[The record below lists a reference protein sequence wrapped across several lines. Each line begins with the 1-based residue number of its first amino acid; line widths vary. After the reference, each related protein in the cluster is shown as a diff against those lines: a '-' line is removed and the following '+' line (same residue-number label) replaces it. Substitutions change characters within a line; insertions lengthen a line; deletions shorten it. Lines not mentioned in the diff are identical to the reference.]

1 MTIKRR
7 EWIFLSSAKHKTL
20 SQCNNHLKVTWK
32 GNNLYQVFAYILL
45 AFCSLSSYADECT
58 KFHVVTENNASTLQ
72 CIDENQADKVVSSVT
87 YKIQL
92 DSRFEKQFIDADNV
106 DYPPTSVGYF
116 YYNKFTIASS
126 TSTPKKT
133 FSALFSSTGWIAPTA
148 IYNNEHPP
156 KKMLLNGNK
165 FKVSGSEPLRIFL
178 QYDSPN
184 YAASYHYRLEEGA
197 VDNDKFM
204 FHHHTQT
211 ITSKPSNNIG
221 TYTIRLTA
229 YNSIH
234 SITRD
239 FKIDIVDNLT
249 PSPRL
254 DPIVYG
260 KVDKFLLERIT
271 IEDAD
276 SYTYSIHNNPDWLV
290 INPYTRSLSGKT
302 NNAGVYNNI
311 SIIATNDH
319 NTIEFP
325 PITIIISEDV
335 KIAPIKT
342 FEYPAAEVFAGQQLS
357 LSGRKSNRYD
367 SPVGPVSYSMHRIWS
382 GNDKAD
388 WIKVNQYGDIS
399 GIPTSNRTELVSAAL
414 HITSANGQYT
424 TIAPLHVTIKKST
437 APTIS
442 GSPSTAVN
450 EHQQYTFTP
459 QASDNETPENLS
471 YSIENMPHWA
481 DFDPATGTISGIP
494 QDSDVG
500 QYNNITIRVSD
511 GLLTDALS
519 SFSINVIGKNDPPIA
534 REQHIYLNEDQMTL
548 FMLNAE
554 DIDSTHLTYKIIKSP
569 QNGEIT
575 LNGSEGTYTANRNYH
590 GSDSFTFRAT
600 DNEGLFSDAIVN
612 ITIRPIN
619 DRPSISISSTRVSIL
634 EDQFFRFTPTITDV
648 DDDALSIHISN
659 KPSWMSFNTMTGE
672 LSGTPKQNNIGQ
684 YYNLIY
690 YVSDGQ
696 TSANSSFFN
705 VTVLNEND
713 APNLSGVALRSI
725 DEDTQ
730 YSFKPTLIDED
741 HGDSH
746 SFSILNKPSWASFNN
761 TSGELTGTP
770 NNDDVG
776 IYQNIKI
783 SVVDFAGL
791 SDSLTP
797 FSITVNNVNNAPE
810 LTGAANS
817 EATEEKLY
825 SFNPTLRDIDKD
837 DSHSFSIVNKPKW
850 VSLNQS
856 TGELRG
862 YPDDNDIGEYNNILL
877 SVTDKEGLKASLP
890 AFRITVI
897 NVNDEPT
904 LTGSPLAEIDQDEQY
919 VFTPEVIDP
928 DKDEK
933 HSFTIENKPSWAN
946 FNSNNGTL
954 SGKPDNSHVGEY
966 SNIEIS
972 VLDKSLARSLLP
984 SFSITVNNINDAPTI
999 TGEPNKLI
1007 PQDQAYSFTPVIN
1020 DIDVDDTYT
1029 VSIQNKPDWAV
1040 FSNETGNLSGTPTNE
1055 YVGNTESITL
1065 TVTDKA
1071 GEKAALTPF
1080 IITVENTNDKPQL
1093 TGTPQSNVA
1102 QDSPYTFTPILS
1114 DIDVDDSHT
1123 FAIQNKPEWAS
1134 FNSVSGTLSGTPLNE
1149 HVGFT
1154 ENIIISVTDKAVEKA
1169 TLPAF
1174 VIQVTNVNDAPVL
1187 TGTPATSINEDVLYS
1202 FTPSLTDVDLDD
1214 SHTFSIENSPVW
1226 ATFNTTSGVLSGTP
1240 TNKHIGSTD
1249 NILISVTDKAGE
1261 KATLPAFNI
1270 TVKNVNDA
1278 PQLTG
1283 TPSSSVAQ
1291 GSLYTFTP
1299 TLTDID
1305 INDSHTFAIQN
1316 RPEWAR
1322 FNSESGTVSGTPLNK
1337 HVGFTE
1343 NIIISVTDKAGEKA
1357 TLPAFDITV
1366 ENVNDAPQLTG
1377 TPSSNVAQD
1386 SVYTFT
1392 PTLIDV
1398 DKSDSHTFAILN
1410 KPEWAS
1416 FNSESGTLTGTP
1428 LNKHVGS
1435 TDNVIISVTD
1445 KAGEKATLLTFSI
1458 TVSNINDAPQLTGT
1472 PSATVAQDSPY
1483 TFTPT
1488 LSDIDVDDSHTFA
1501 IQNRPEW
1508 ATFNTESGTLSGT
1521 PLNEHVDYNTNII
1534 ISVTDKAGAT
1544 ATLPTFSI
1552 EVINANDAAT
1562 LTGTPRTEV
1571 TEGNVYHFIPTLTDP
1586 DVGDDHTFSIINKPE
1601 WADFDTSNGA
1611 LTGTPL
1617 DQHVG
1622 LTENIIISVKD
1633 NVADSLSVSLAP
1645 FSITVIN
1652 SPDIPSA
1659 EPFQFTLNEGE
1670 ALSIGKVNGLL
1681 STATDVDL
1689 DSGDTLIAILRDTVK
1704 YGTLTLNE
1712 SGAFTYEHDGSETLE
1727 DTFTYRVKDSTDLVS
1742 TTQTVTLT
1750 INPVDDAPI
1759 AKNDEASTQED
1770 TPVTFS
1776 LIDNDTDAEQ
1786 KLVAASAVLVTE
1798 PKFGSVSIT
1807 NGIATYTP
1815 NEHANGPDSFTYT
1828 VSDSTPLTSEPATVN
1843 IAVAAVNDAPKATNI
1858 AKTTDEDTNLV
1869 ILVDDIRSQ
1878 ASDIEDTNPTG
1889 GIKLTSEPTHGVVT
1903 LSQADGTLTYIP
1915 NLNVVATDTFKY
1927 TIADSNEEVS
1937 NEATISINIGAINDR
1952 PVVENDSV
1960 QTDEDTP
1967 LTLDILHNDSDVE
1980 DQGFNGAN
1988 ITLEDQG
1995 KGEGLFDLATV
2006 TVNADGQL
2014 HIAPAKDAVGELTFT
2029 YVLTD
2034 SEALASVPATVKV
2047 TIKPVNDAPVAE
2059 NNTATVQE
2067 DGSFEINILGNDTDV
2082 DANDKLDVASVT
2094 LTDAASSGTVVISAT
2109 GTATYTPNENFS
2121 GSDSFTYTI
2130 KDIAGAISNK
2140 AEVLVT
2146 VEAVNDAPVAT
2157 PSAMTVAED
2166 GRIDITLTGT
2176 DIEKSA
2182 LTYKISTPPS
2192 NGVLTPVSGAV
2203 WSYTPTANFNG
2214 TDSIAFI
2221 ANDGELDSAPAQI
2234 AITITAIND
2243 APNAQNVSATTD
2255 EETPISITLNGSDI
2269 DGDNLSFIIIN
2280 QPSNGTATLSGGQ
2293 VNYTP
2298 NDDFTGTDSFSYQAN
2313 DGSLTSQT
2321 AVADIQVNNV
2331 NDAPS
2336 IAGTP
2341 ATTVRQG
2348 NTYTFTPSV
2357 TDIDSTQFSYTI
2369 ANKPTWAN
2377 FDRTTG
2383 TLSGTPAR
2391 GDVGTSNNIVITVS
2405 DQELTASLP
2414 AFAIEVSFTNTPPR
2428 AQAQTISVQE
2438 DGTTSFIP
2446 TINDIDGD
2454 TLSIE
2459 IVTQPNAGIASVQG
2473 NTLTYTPNTN
2483 YNGED
2488 TLTYIVDDGTD
2499 KSSEARIAINVV
2511 SVNDMPQAN
2520 PDTFTFDGNDANR
2533 YVLDVLSNDTDLDE
2547 QPLTIVG
2554 AQTSIGSVVVEN
2566 NQLVYQAPTQA
2577 STTVTIHY
2585 VIVDPEQARSASS
2598 ATLNITSQQTG
2609 LPVIT
2614 APADISV
2621 NATGLFTKVEL
2632 GVATATDSQGNTLAV
2647 SLVTNKRIFT
2657 PGKHLVYWQTQDSQ
2671 ARMAMASHTVM
2682 VNPIVSIDQGFTV
2695 SEGSSNTISVQLNGD
2710 APSYPVTIPYTVSG
2724 SASAADHTLENGE
2737 IVIASGRSGIITF
2750 DVIQDDLQEK
2760 GEAIIITLGNE
2771 VNANSSSNT
2780 ATISIEEGNIAPQI
2794 TTKIS
2799 QQGENRTLVAADQGE
2814 VSLLATVSD
2823 ANADDVLQISWAS
2836 TDPRLHNTSGTDKE
2850 FTFSPAKLP
2859 AGNYTITAS
2868 VTDNATPALTTSQD
2882 VYFEII
2888 AQLAALTSQDSDGDM
2903 IPDNEEGY
2911 ADSDGDGIPDYLDA
2925 ISQPNVLQGSAGNST
2940 AHLIEAQPGTSL
2952 RKGTS
2957 VAQNSSGG
2965 AQLLSSEL
2973 PSDDTAQNVGGLYD
2987 FIASGLM
2994 NAGDVFTIVLPQYE
3008 QVPLNAIYRK
3018 YKNGEWVN
3026 FTLGDGNTVMSAQG
3040 ESGYCPAASS
3050 SQWHEGLNPGH
3061 WCIKLQI
3068 VDGGPNDD
3076 DGLAN
3081 KSVVDPSGMAIVL
3094 NGNSLPVTTEDTFTI
3109 TAGKRTQLDV
3119 LSNDNDADG
3128 DVLSIVNVTSDIGT
3142 VELNG
3147 NDIYF
3152 TPPNNFAGLAQLTY
3166 MIGDTQGGSATGHAS
3181 ITIVMNSAPIATRD
3195 TASTKD
3201 NQTLEI
3207 DVLANDHD
3215 VDGDTLTV
3223 TAASVDEGSVRI
3235 TSGNTLSFVPT
3246 KGFAGNA
3253 TILYTISDNAGA
3265 TANGDVI
3272 VTVTLSPTETPTKP
3286 TPDAQPEKA
3295 KKSSGSFNLLL
3306 LILLSLIMR
3315 RNKHLF

>member
-1 MTIKRR
+1 MTIKRW
-7 EWIFLSSAKHKTL
+7 EWLAALFARPYAFTYAKTKNKVNTTIPTLLAALCVLFFTQSAKAIECHNVYVEGFQL
-20 SQCNNHLKVTWK
+20 RCANYSMVN
-32 GNNLYQVFAYILL
+32 NNLF
-45 AFCSLSSYADECT
+45 
-58 KFHVVTENNASTLQ
+58 
-72 CIDENQADKVVSSVT
+72 SVT
-87 YKIQL
+87 YHQADSSSNTAQL
-92 DSRFEKQFIDADNV
+92 VYVSN
-106 DYPPTSVGYF
+106 PGYIVEEVPQ
-116 YYNKFTIASS
+116 YVTKGETYTLTNNLS
-126 TSTPKKT
+126 TQSPK
-133 FSALFSSTGWIAPTA
+133 
-148 IYNNEHPP
+148 
-156 KKMLLNGNK
+156 
-165 FKVSGSEPLRIFL
+165 
-178 QYDSPN
+178 
-184 YAASYHYRLEEGA
+184 
-197 VDNDKFM
+197 
-204 FHHHTQT
+204 QT
-211 ITSKPSNNIG
+211 ITITWREGSTNGFDVPILSHNPNTDAEFHLSSKQLHINDYQGLDVISEAPYHS
-221 TYTIRLTA
+221 IRLEDNA
-229 YNSIH
+229 YDNHLFKLEYGSRIRFNDQPN
-234 SITRD
+234 ITLGEY
-239 FKIDIVDNLT
+239 KISVTFENLNE
-249 PSPRL
+249 PSL
-254 DPIVYG
+254 NVT
-260 KVDKFLLERIT
+260 KQFT
-271 IEDAD
+271 IE
-276 SYTYSIHNNPDWLV
+276 V
-290 INPYTRSLSGKT
+290 
-302 NNAGVYNNI
+302 V
-311 SIIATNDH
+311 DH
-319 NTIEFP
+319 VT
-325 PITIIISEDV
+325 
-335 KIAPIKT
+335 
-342 FEYPAAEVFAGQQLS
+342 
-357 LSGRKSNRYD
+357 LSGRPKSSVYQNQT
-367 SPVGPVSYSMHRIWS
+367 YSFS
-382 GNDKAD
+382 
-388 WIKVNQYGDIS
+388 
-399 GIPTSNRTELVSAAL
+399 
-414 HITSANGQYT
+414 
-424 TIAPLHVTIKKST
+424 
-437 APTIS
+437 PTIS
-442 GSPSTAVN
+442 HSDHLDPNEYSFHIENKPTWATFDTRLGMLQGTPTEDDLGATEEIHIYVTDGKARYLVEPFTITVLPFNYSQKVNYLHYNSLYTGREFSLFPHHIENTDNDPLTYQLLKAPQWMEVNPASGELFGIPEANSDIDLLETETIDVTIAV
-450 EHQQYTFTP
+450 
-459 QASDNETPENLS
+459 SDGENTYQTSHTLYITKLDDAELILPLTGNLS
-471 YSIENMPHWA
+471 YSSSTYNFDIDESQGLLSHFNISNELKDRLSVTVINADLLCQNHGLLVGSNGVIILNNYSNNTFTCQFQFIIQDFNQASKVHTANLTFTPGSVPPLINWDSVFIEEDQTTTIDVLANDVIGDKSSAKSTLKITSAPQLGDAEVIDGQIKYTPHPNMFGQDTLSYSFDSPFHGVTGPVTIDINFNNDVPTVTPHTA
-481 DFDPATGTISGIP
+481 QLIEDDVSQSISLRALASDIEDGVPAGAISIISSPTKGAMSFNLQDESIVYTPRANETGIDTLSFTVTDNFGAVSEPGIITFDIEAVNDTPIAQSDTLNTLEDTVKELNILENDSDIEDETFTAENITLEDQGQGAGIYPLANVTVTPAGNLLVNPTPNASGTFSFTYMVTDSGGNTSQPATVNVLIEAVNDVPSA
-494 QDSDVG
+494 DSKKVEAIEE
-500 QYNNITIRVSD
+500 Q
-511 GLLTDALS
+511 
-519 SFSINVIGKNDPPIA
+519 PIA
-534 REQHIYLNEDQMTL
+534 ITLTASDIEQ
-548 FMLNAE
+548 
-554 DIDSTHLTYKIIKSP
+554 SPLTYKIISVPKSG
-569 QNGEIT
+569 NLTII
-575 LNGSEGTYTANRNYH
+575 NDVVTYTGNLNFSGA
-590 GSDSFTFRAT
+590 DSFTYAAFDQTSWSTPAT
-600 DNEGLFSDAIVN
+600 VN
-612 ITIRPIN
+612 INVANVQDLPL
-619 DRPSISISSTRVSIL
+619 ISGSPATNVKQGQL
-634 EDQFFRFTPTITDV
+634 YDFTPTASDV
-648 DDDALSIHISN
+648 DNDALSFTIN
-659 KPSWMSFNTMTGE
+659 NMPSWLSFNASTGQ
-672 LSGTPKQNNIGQ
+672 LVGTP
-684 YYNLIY
+684 
-690 YVSDGQ
+690 S
-696 TSANSSFFN
+696 
-705 VTVLNEND
+705 
-713 APNLSGVALRSI
+713 
-725 DEDTQ
+725 
-730 YSFKPTLIDED
+730 
-741 HGDSH
+741 
-746 SFSILNKPSWASFNN
+746 
-761 TSGELTGTP
+761 
-770 NNDDVG
+770 NDDVNT
-776 IYQNIKI
+776 YTNIAIK
-783 SVVDFAGL
+783 VFDGTGYTA
-791 SDSLTP
+791 LTP
-797 FSITVNNVNNAPE
+797 FSIE
-810 LTGAANS
+810 
-817 EATEEKLY
+817 
-825 SFNPTLRDIDKD
+825 
-837 DSHSFSIVNKPKW
+837 
-850 VSLNQS
+850 
-856 TGELRG
+856 
-862 YPDDNDIGEYNNILL
+862 
-877 SVTDKEGLKASLP
+877 
-890 AFRITVI
+890 VI
-897 NVNDEPT
+897 NVND
-904 LTGSPLAEIDQDEQY
+904 
-919 VFTPEVIDP
+919 
-928 DKDEK
+928 
-933 HSFTIENKPSWAN
+933 
-946 FNSNNGTL
+946 
-954 SGKPDNSHVGEY
+954 
-966 SNIEIS
+966 
-972 VLDKSLARSLLP
+972 
-984 SFSITVNNINDAPTI
+984 APT
-999 TGEPNKLI
+999 
-1007 PQDQAYSFTPVIN
+1007 
-1020 DIDVDDTYT
+1020 
-1029 VSIQNKPDWAV
+1029 
-1040 FSNETGNLSGTPTNE
+1040 
-1055 YVGNTESITL
+1055 
-1065 TVTDKA
+1065 
-1071 GEKAALTPF
+1071 
-1080 IITVENTNDKPQL
+1080 
-1093 TGTPQSNVA
+1093 
-1102 QDSPYTFTPILS
+1102 
-1114 DIDVDDSHT
+1114 
-1123 FAIQNKPEWAS
+1123 
-1134 FNSVSGTLSGTPLNE
+1134 
-1149 HVGFT
+1149 
-1154 ENIIISVTDKAVEKA
+1154 
-1169 TLPAF
+1169 
-1174 VIQVTNVNDAPVL
+1174 L
-1187 TGTPATSINEDVLYS
+1187 TGTPAASINEDALYS

-1214 SHTFSIENSPVW
+1214 SHTFSIENAPMW

-1240 TNKHIGSTD
+1240 TNKHVGSTD
-1249 NILISVTDKAGE
+1249 NVIISVTDKAGE

-1291 GSLYTFTP
+1291 DSTYTFTP
-1299 TLTDID
+1299 TLTDVD
-1305 INDSHTFAIQN
+1305 KSDSHTFAIQN
-1316 RPEWAR
+1316 RPEWAT
-1322 FNSESGTVSGTPLNK
+1322 FNTESGTLTGTPLNK
-1337 HVGFTE
+1337 HVGGTE
-1343 NIIISVTDKAGEKA
+1343 NITISVTDKAGEKA

-1366 ENVNDAPQLTG
+1366 ENINDAPQLTG
-1377 TPSSNVAQD
+1377 VPSSNVAQD

-1392 PTLIDV
+1392 PTLVDV

-1435 TDNVIISVTD
+1435 TDNIIISVTD
-1445 KAGEKATLLTFSI
+1445 KAGEKATLPTFSI
-1458 TVSNINDAPQLTGT
+1458 TVSNTNDAPQLTGT
-1472 PSATVAQDSPY
+1472 PPSSVAQDSAY
-1483 TFTPT
+1483 TFTPA

-1508 ATFNTESGTLSGT
+1508 ATFNTESGTLNGT
-1521 PLNEHVDYNTNII
+1521 PLNEHVGRSDNII
-1534 ISVTDKAGAT
+1534 ISVADKGGAT
-1544 ATLPTFSI
+1544 ATLPAFAI
-1552 EVINANDAAT
+1552 EVTNINDAPA
-1562 LTGTPRTEV
+1562 LTGAPLLEV
-1571 TEGNVYHFIPTLTDP
+1571 EQNNIYNFEPTLTDP
-1586 DVGDDHTFSIINKPE
+1586 DLEDIHTFSIENKPT
-1601 WADFDTSNGA
+1601 WITFDEISGA
-1611 LTGTPL
+1611 LTGIPV
-1617 DQHVG
+1617 DNDVG
-1622 LTENIIISVKD
+1622 TFENIIISVKD
-1633 NVADSLSVSLAP
+1633 NVAGSLSVSLAP

-1670 ALSIGKVNGLL
+1670 ALTIGKVNGLL

-1689 DSGDTLIAILRDTVK
+1689 DSGDTLIAILRESVK

-1712 SGAFTYEHDGSETLE
+1712 SGAFIYEHDGSETLE
-1727 DTFTYRVKDSTDLVS
+1727 DTFTYRVKDSTNLVS

-1750 INPVDDAPI
+1750 INPIDDAPI

-1786 KLVAASAVLVTE
+1786 KLVAASARLVTE
-1798 PKFGSVSIT
+1798 PKFGSVSII
-1807 NGIATYTP
+1807 NGSATYTP
-1815 NEHANGPDSFTYT
+1815 NKHANGPDSFTYT

-1843 IAVAAVNDAPKATNI
+1843 IAVAAVNDAPKAVNI
-1858 AKTTDEDTNLV
+1858 SKMTDEDTDLV
-1869 ILVDDIRSQ
+1869 ISIDDIRTQ

-1889 GIKLTSEPTHGVVT
+1889 DVKLTSEPTHGAVT
-1903 LSQADGTLTYIP
+1903 LNQADGTLTYIP

-1952 PVVENDSV
+1952 PVVENDSA

-1995 KGEGLFDLATV
+1995 KGEGVFDLASV

-2157 PSAMTVAED
+2157 PSAMTVVED
-2166 GRIDITLTGT
+2166 GSIDITLTGT

-2182 LTYKISTPPS
+2182 LTYKISTTPS

-2280 QPSNGTATLSGGQ
+2280 QPSNGSATLSGGQ
-2293 VNYTP
+2293 VNYIP
-2298 NDDFTGTDSFSYQAN
+2298 NDDFTGTDSFNYQAN
-2313 DGSLTSQT
+2313 DGSLTSNS
-2321 AVADIQVNNV
+2321 AVANIQINNV
-2331 NDAPS
+2331 NDAPN
-2336 IAGTP
+2336 ITGTP

-2348 NTYTFTPSV
+2348 NTYTFTPSA
-2357 TDIDSTQFSYTI
+2357 TDIDSTQLSYI
-2369 ANKPTWAN
+2369 IVNKPIWAN
-2377 FDRTTG
+2377 FDSTTG

-2391 GDVGTSNNIVITVS
+2391 GDVGTSNNISITVS

-2446 TINDIDGD
+2446 AINDIDGD
-2454 TLSIE
+2454 ALNVE
-2459 IVTQPNAGIASVQG
+2459 IVTQPNAGTASVQG
-2473 NTLTYTPNTN
+2473 NTLTYTPNAN

-2609 LPVIT
+2609 LPVIA

-2621 NATGLFTKVEL
+2621 DATGLFTKVEL
-2632 GVATATDSQGNTLAV
+2632 GIATATDSQGNTLAV

-2657 PGKHLVYWQTQDSQ
+2657 PGKHLVYWQTQDSK
-2671 ARMAMASHTVM
+2671 ARMAMASHTVT

-2737 IVIASGRSGIITF
+2737 IVIASGRSGLITF

-2760 GEAIIITLGNE
+2760 GEAILITLGNE

-2794 TTKIS
+2794 TTTIS

-2823 ANADDVLQISWAS
+2823 ANADDVLQVSWAS

-2850 FTFSPAKLP
+2850 FTFSPEKLP

-2888 AQLAALTSQDSDGDM
+2888 AQLATLTSQDSDGDM

-2925 ISQPNVLQGSAGNST
+2925 ISQLNVLQGSAGNST

-3094 NGNSLPVTTEDTFTI
+3094 NGNSLPVTTEDTFTV

-3119 LSNDNDADG
+3119 LSNDSDADG

-3265 TANGDVI
+3265 TANGEVI

-3286 TPDAQPEKA
+3286 TPDTLPEKV

>member
-1 MTIKRR
+1 
-7 EWIFLSSAKHKTL
+7 
-20 SQCNNHLKVTWK
+20 
-32 GNNLYQVFAYILL
+32 
-45 AFCSLSSYADECT
+45 
-58 KFHVVTENNASTLQ
+58 
-72 CIDENQADKVVSSVT
+72 
-87 YKIQL
+87 
-92 DSRFEKQFIDADNV
+92 
-106 DYPPTSVGYF
+106 
-116 YYNKFTIASS
+116 
-126 TSTPKKT
+126 
-133 FSALFSSTGWIAPTA
+133 
-148 IYNNEHPP
+148 
-156 KKMLLNGNK
+156 MLLDGNK
-165 FKVSGSEPLRIFL
+165 FKISGSEPLRIFL

-184 YAASYHYRLEEGA
+184 YAASYNYRLEEGA

-254 DPIVYG
+254 DPIIYG
-260 KVDKFLLERIT
+260 GTSLNIHEYININESSDYRFT
-271 IEDAD
+271 IK
-276 SYTYSIHNNPDWLV
+276 NNPDWLE
-290 INPYTRSLSGKT
+290 ILSYSDAIYGKAPQ
-302 NNAGVYNNI
+302 AGIYDNI
-311 SIIATNDH
+311 LITATNDH

-335 KIAPIKT
+335 QVAPIKT
-342 FEYPAAEVFAGQQLS
+342 FEFPAAEVFAGQQLS

-367 SPVGPVSYSMHRIWS
+367 SPVGPVSYSMHRIWPD
-382 GNDKAD
+382 NDNAD

-399 GIPTSNRTELVSAAL
+399 GIPTSNSTELVSAAL
-414 HITSANGQYT
+414 HITSDNGQYT
-424 TIAPLHVTIKKST
+424 TIAPLSVTIKKST
-437 APTIS
+437 TPTIS

-481 DFDPATGTISGIP
+481 DFDPTTGTLSGIP
-494 QDSDVG
+494 QDPDVG
-500 QYNNITIRVSD
+500 LYNNITIRVSD

-575 LNGSEGTYTANRNYH
+575 LNGSEGTYSANRNYH

-648 DDDALSIHISN
+648 DGDALSIHISN

-690 YVSDGQ
+690 YISDGQ
-696 TSANSSFFN
+696 TSANSPYFN

-825 SFNPTLRDIDKD
+825 SFNPTLHDIDKD

-890 AFRITVI
+890 AFRITVL

-954 SGKPDNSHVGEY
+954 SGKPNNSHVGEY

-1040 FSNETGNLSGTPTNE
+1040 FNNENGGLSGTPTNE
-1055 YVGNTESITL
+1055 YVGNTESIIL

-1071 GEKAALTPF
+1071 GEKAVLTPF

-1093 TGTPQSNVA
+1093 TGTPQLNVA
-1102 QDSPYTFTPILS
+1102 QDSPYTFSPILS
-1114 DIDVDDSHT
+1114 DIDIDDSHT

-1134 FNSVSGTLSGTPLNE
+1134 FNTESGTLSGTPLNE
-1149 HVGFT
+1149 HVGST
-1154 ENIIISVTDKAVEKA
+1154 ENIIISVLDKAGEKA

-1174 VIQVTNVNDAPVL
+1174 FIQVTNVNDAPVL

-1240 TNKHIGSTD
+1240 TNKHIGSTE
-1249 NILISVTDKAGE
+1249 NIIISVTDKAGEKETLPAFNITVKNVNDAPQLTGTPSSSVAQGSPYTFTPTLTDVDKSDSHTFAIQNRPEWARFNSESGTVSGTPLNKHVGGTENIIISVTDKAGE

-1291 GSLYTFTP
+1291 GSPYTFTP
-1299 TLTDID
+1299 TLTDVD
-1305 INDSHTFAIQN
+1305 KSDSHTFAIQN

-1337 HVGFTE
+1337 HVGGTE
-1343 NIIISVTDKAGEKA
+1343 NIIISVTDKTGEKA

-1366 ENVNDAPQLTG
+1366 ENINDAPQLTG
-1377 TPSSNVAQD
+1377 VPSSNVAQD

-1435 TDNVIISVTD
+1435 TDNIIISVAD
-1445 KAGEKATLLTFSI
+1445 KAGEKAILPTFSI
-1458 TVSNINDAPQLTGT
+1458 TVSNTNDAPQLTGT
-1472 PSATVAQDSPY
+1472 PPSSVAQDSAY

-1508 ATFNTESGTLSGT
+1508 ATFNTESGTLSGA
-1521 PLNEHVDYNTNII
+1521 PLNEHVGSSDNII
-1534 ISVTDKAGAT
+1534 ISVADKGGAT
-1544 ATLPTFSI
+1544 ATLPAFAI
-1552 EVINANDAAT
+1552 EVTNINDAPT
-1562 LTGTPRTEV
+1562 LTGAPLLEV
-1571 TEGNVYHFIPTLTDP
+1571 EQNNLYHFAPTLTDP
-1586 DVGDDHTFSIINKPE
+1586 DLEDIHTFSIKNKPT
-1601 WADFDTSNGA
+1601 WLTFDDASGA
-1611 LTGTPL
+1611 LTGITA
-1617 DQHVG
+1617 DKDVG
-1622 LTENIIISVKD
+1622 TYENIIISVKD
-1633 NVADSLSVSLAP
+1633 NAADSPSVSLAP

-1670 ALSIGKVNGLL
+1670 ALTIGKVNGLL

-1689 DSGDTLIAILRDTVK
+1689 DSGDTLIAILRESVK

-1712 SGAFTYEHDGSETLE
+1712 SGAFIYEHDGSETLE
-1727 DTFTYRVKDSTDLVS
+1727 DTFTYRVKDSTNLVS

-1750 INPVDDAPI
+1750 INPIDDAPI
-1759 AKNDEASTQED
+1759 AKNDEVSTQED

-1786 KLVAASAVLVTE
+1786 KLVAASAMLVTE
-1798 PKFGSVSIT
+1798 PKFGSVSII
-1807 NGIATYTP
+1807 NGSATYTP
-1815 NEHANGPDSFTYT
+1815 NKHANGPDSFTYT

-1843 IAVAAVNDAPKATNI
+1843 IAVAAVNDAPKAVNI
-1858 AKTTDEDTNLV
+1858 SKMTDEDTDLV
-1869 ILVDDIRSQ
+1869 ISIDDIRTQ

-1889 GIKLTSEPTHGVVT
+1889 GIKLTSEPTHGAVT
-1903 LSQADGTLTYIP
+1903 LNQANGTLTYIP

-1952 PVVENDSV
+1952 PVVENDSA

-1988 ITLEDQG
+1988 IILEDQG

-2146 VEAVNDAPVAT
+2146 VEAVNDAPIAT
-2157 PSAMTVAED
+2157 PSAMTVVED
-2166 GRIDITLTGT
+2166 GSIDITLTGT

-2182 LTYKISTPPS
+2182 LTYKISTTPS

-2214 TDSIAFI
+2214 TDSISFI

-2280 QPSNGTATLSGGQ
+2280 QPSNGSATLSGGQ
-2293 VNYTP
+2293 VNYIP
-2298 NDDFTGTDSFSYQAN
+2298 NDDFTGTDSFNYQVN
-2313 DGSLTSQT
+2313 DGSLTSNS
-2321 AVADIQVNNV
+2321 AVANIQINNV
-2331 NDAPS
+2331 NDAPN
-2336 IAGTP
+2336 ITGTP

-2348 NTYTFTPSV
+2348 NIYTFTPSA
-2357 TDIDSTQFSYTI
+2357 TDIDSTQLSYI
-2369 ANKPTWAN
+2369 IVNKPTWAN
-2377 FDRTTG
+2377 FDSTTG

-2391 GDVGTSNNIVITVS
+2391 GDVGTSNNISITVS

-2414 AFAIEVSFTNTPPR
+2414 AFNIDVTFTNTPPR

-2446 TINDIDGD
+2446 AINDIDGD
-2454 TLSIE
+2454 ALNVE
-2459 IVTQPNAGIASVQG
+2459 IVTQPNAGTASVQG
-2473 NTLTYTPNTN
+2473 NTLTYTPNAN

-2554 AQTSIGSVVVEN
+2554 AQTSIGSVLVEN
-2566 NQLVYQAPTQA
+2566 NQLVYQALTQA

-2609 LPVIT
+2609 LPVIA

-2621 NATGLFTKVEL
+2621 DATGLFTKVEL

-2671 ARMAMASHTVM
+2671 ARTAMASHTVT

-2737 IVIASGRSGIITF
+2737 VIITSGRSGLITF

-2760 GEAIIITLGNE
+2760 GEAIMITLGNE

-2794 TTKIS
+2794 TTTIS

-2814 VSLLATVSD
+2814 VSLLATVYD
-2823 ANADDVLQISWAS
+2823 ANADDVLQVSWAS
-2836 TDPRLHNTSGTDKE
+2836 TDPRLHNTSGIDKE

-2888 AQLAALTSQDSDGDM
+2888 AQLATLTSQDSDGDM

-2957 VAQNSSGG
+2957 VAQNNSGG

-3040 ESGYCPAASS
+3040 ESGYCPASSS

-3166 MIGDTQGGSATGHAS
+3166 MVGDTQGGSATGHAS

-3265 TANGDVI
+3265 TANGEVI

-3286 TPDAQPEKA
+3286 TPDTQPEKV